1 MARPLKRANGTGAIT
16 KVKERRRKPFKVMV
30 TTGWSDDGKQ
40 HRILLG
46 YYETLDKATV
56 ALAQYNDNPYDITAG
71 KITFAEVYEKWS
83 AQKYP
88 VISESNV
95 HAYKA
100 AYKRCTFLY
109 PKRFKEIGVDD
120 LQYVVDTA
128 DFNYPTLRKLD
139 SLFSQLYAYALIRRY
154 TDTDYSKYVDIRK
167 FKDKNPNKRNRTAF
181 TASEIAKI
189 KALDSEDVARTVLM
203 LIYSGM
209 RIGEFLNLKKA
220 DCHLDEQYIDV
231 VSAKTN
237 NGIRK
242 VPISDKTMTYW
253 RYFYEKPD
261 SEYLVTMDGRDF
273 SNDKGYTA
281 YKDTYWSPFM
291 ELLEFGKRDIHETR
305 HTCSTM
311 LYAAEVYEAKIARIL
326 GHMGKTIAE
335 NVYTYLDIQE
345 LIEAINKI

>member
-16 KVKERRRKPFKVMV
+16 KVKERRRKPYKVMV

-109 PKRFKEIGVDD
+109 QKRFKEIGVDD

-128 DFNYPTLRKLD
+128 DCNYPTLRKLD
-139 SLFSQLYAYALIRRY
+139 SLFSQLYAYALIRKY
-154 TDTDYSKYVDIRK
+154 TDTDYSKYVDIKK
-167 FKDKNPNKRNRTAF
+167 FKDKNPNKRDRTAF
-181 TASEIAKI
+181 TAEQIAKI
-189 KALDSEDVARTVLM
+189 KTLDSTEVAMTVLM
-203 LIYSGM
+203 LIYCGM
-209 RIGEFLNLKKA
+209 RIGEFLNLKKV
-220 DCHLDEQYIDV
+220 DCHLDEHYVDV
-231 VSAKTN
+231 IAAKTE

-242 VPISDKTMTYW
+242 VPIADKTMAYW
-253 RYFYEKPD
+253 QYFFDKPD
-261 SEYLVTMDGRDF
+261 SEYLVCMDGRDF
-273 SNDKGYTA
+273 HDKKGYTA
-281 YKDTYWSPFM
+281 FKDTYWTPFM
-291 ELLEFGKRDIHETR
+291 ETLEFGKRDLHETR
-305 HTCSTM
+305 HTCATM
-311 LYAAEVYEAKIARIL
+311 LAAAEVYDAKINRIL
-326 GHMGKTIAE
+326 GHTGKTVAE
-335 NVYTYLDIQE
+335 NVYTHLEIKE